1 EERGTKPKALV
12 EDEINTILEWIE
24 DDCGLTLKQ
33 VKMKVLANFRKNVST
48 STIGNYL
55 EGRLFTIKQVHKQP
69 ISMNSEENKRKRAE
83 YVTALNRYIELG
95 KQIVWID
102 ETNFNLFCRRT
113 RGRSR
118 VGVRA
123 VQHLPAARGPN
134 VHLIGA
140 ISPAGVVTM
149 ERRRGSFSSDSAN
162 IWITNLLQR
171 WQDMGNEV
179 GDLVIVCDNAPC
191 QKLLYCVWDRIL
203 RCSTP
208 SKIYGRKLRHMLK
221 LIFGFYKLEELA
233 LWNKDCF
240 IWKKS

>member
-1 EERGTKPKALV
+1 MYQHLPL
-12 EDEINTILEWIE
+12 EIIYI
-24 DDCGLTLKQ
+24 
-33 VKMKVLANFRKNVST
+33 
-48 STIGNYL
+48 

-69 ISMNSEENKRKRAE
+69 ISMNSEENKRKRAG

-113 RGRSR
+113 RGRFR

-149 ERRRGSFSSDSAN
+149 ELRKGSFSSASAN

-171 WQDMGNEV
+171 W
-179 GDLVIVCDNAPC
+179 
-191 QKLLYCVWDRIL
+191 
-203 RCSTP
+203 
-208 SKIYGRKLRHMLK
+208 
-221 LIFGFYKLEELA
+221 
-233 LWNKDCF
+233 
-240 IWKKS
+240 

>member
-1 EERGTKPKALV
+1 
-12 EDEINTILEWIE
+12 
-24 DDCGLTLKQ
+24 
-33 VKMKVLANFRKNVST
+33 M
-48 STIGNYL
+48 
-55 EGRLFTIKQVHKQP
+55 KQVHKQP
-69 ISMNSEENKRKRAE
+69 ISMYSEENKRKRAE

-95 KQIVWID
+95 KQTVWID

-171 WQDMGNEV
+171 WQDMGHEV

-208 SKIYGRKLRHMLK
+208 
-221 LIFGFYKLEELA
+221 
-233 LWNKDCF
+233 
-240 IWKKS
+240 